1 MKLKIILA
9 LGLTALLG
17 CKGGNAD
24 DYKIKAGSCTP
35 DYECGL
41 VCYKGFM
48 GFDQNEMPF
57 YRIVTKKDGIVDIL
71 NFNPG
76 AMELESNS
84 CRLNIFEINDDF
96 LEYRS
101 EGLK

>member
-1 MKLKIILA
+1 MKLKVILA
-9 LGLTALLG
+9 LGLASLLG

-24 DYKIKAGSCTP
+24 DYKVKAGSCKQ

-57 YRIVTKKDGIVDIL
+57 YRIVTKKDGIADTL
-71 NFNPG
+71 DFNAG
-76 AMELESNS
+76 TLELESNA
-84 CRLNIFEINDDF
+84 CRLNIFEINDEF
-96 LEYRS
+96 MEYRS